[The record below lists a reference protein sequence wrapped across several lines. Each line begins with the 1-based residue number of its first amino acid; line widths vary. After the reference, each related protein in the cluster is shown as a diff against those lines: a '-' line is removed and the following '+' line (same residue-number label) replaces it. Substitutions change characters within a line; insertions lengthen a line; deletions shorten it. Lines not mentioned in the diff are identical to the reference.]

1 MRERL
6 RLLLTKKKAKCKVGS
21 NGAGGTSGT
30 GSISTPQAGA
40 APSPGTTETSVKPS
54 TAFAAGTSSIP
65 SAATTGPVLTKQDS
79 SESLPQ
85 PVKDPRDLEAL
96 LDFIEGNQSSKCKD
110 AKKAAKK
117 ARQKQKKV
125 SAFVLALLCG
135 SCPSFSAYF
144 VALNNISLLELRTAV
159 HQWYLYMTT
168 VGNFSTDIDN

>member
-1 MRERL
+1 MSRNYQEMRERL

-30 GSISTPQAGA
+30 GSVAIPQAGA

-54 TAFAAGTSSIP
+54 TAFAAGTSSVP
-65 SAATTGPVLTKQDS
+65 SAATAGPVLTKQDS

-125 SAFVLALLCG
+125 SAFVLALLCVG
-135 SCPSFSAYF
+135 IVLY
-144 VALNNISLLELRTAV
+144 SLHTLWL
-159 HQWYLYMTT
+159 
-168 VGNFSTDIDN
+168 

>member
-6 RLLLTKKKAKCKVGS
+6 RLLLTKKKAKCKVG
-21 NGAGGTSGT
+21 GTGGTSGT
-30 GSISTPQAGA
+30 GSAAVPQAGA
-40 APSPGTTETSVKPS
+40 SPSPGTTETSVKPS
-54 TAFAAGTSSIP
+54 TALAAGTSSIP

-79 SESLPQ
+79 ADSLPQ

-125 SAFVLALLCG
+125 ITFV
-135 SCPSFSAYF
+135 
-144 VALNNISLLELRTAV
+144 
-159 HQWYLYMTT
+159 
-168 VGNFSTDIDN
+168 